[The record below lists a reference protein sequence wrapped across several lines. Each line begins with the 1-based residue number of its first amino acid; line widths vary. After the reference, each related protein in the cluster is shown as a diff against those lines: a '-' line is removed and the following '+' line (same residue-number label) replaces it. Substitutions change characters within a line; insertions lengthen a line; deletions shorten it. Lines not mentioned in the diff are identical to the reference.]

1 MYLWFCHVDAQKVD
15 QLADEEIEAQVLMD
29 GVSVTL
35 QPSEK
40 AEGEEADGE
49 ADKRYGDAHPCD
61 DSEKKL
67 VDIFVAL
74 QRQT

>member
-1 MYLWFCHVDAQKVD
+1 
-15 QLADEEIEAQVLMD
+15 MD

-49 ADKRYGDAHPCD
+49 ADKRHGDAHPCD